1 MARYAL
7 LALLLP
13 ALAQAA
19 VKWSF
24 QNSPRSCETLSLQAS
39 GGTPPYSFLMIP
51 SGPSLLGGGGIEVR
65 RVMNITFNDTDTT
78 SHLNFTLPYP
88 ANESFIGVVSDASG
102 FGSGGV
108 SASVTVL
115 TGDNTNCYDSTQSV
129 TARWTISSTPQQMV
143 SCESIRFWWQ
153 QESVS
158 GTVKFNGVIPG
169 GDAFDIPV
177 GTTTKDN
184 NGTGFSWIAD
194 VSAQTTVYIV
204 AGDDQGPASSAPY
217 TVAASTNSSCL
228 NDDSPQSTAGSP
240 AGGSYPTS
248 TDGSTTGGGNANS
261 SGSSSGG
268 SSTNVGAIVGGVVG
282 GIGGLIAV
290 VLLAW
295 FLLFRKRKQQANYN
309 KERPINIL
317 QDDDEDNQP
326 RGDLPQYY
334 EPQPF
339 TVPDP
344 TVASTTD
351 AASTRGDNMS
361 ERGALMR
368 PGTPGGMTD
377 VTSSSR
383 KTAMPRM
390 RPVNI
395 VQHEDAG
402 PSAAPAAEEQP
413 ETVELPPAYTN
424 LRAAP
429 GASAAA
435 EAQA

>member
-13 ALAQAA
+13 TFAQAA

-24 QNSPRSCETLSLQAS
+24 QNSPRSCETLSIQAS

-51 SGPSLLGGGGIEVR
+51 AGPSLIAGGSIEVR
-65 RVMNITFNDTDTT
+65 KVMNITFNGTDST
-78 SHLNFTLPYP
+78 STLDFTLPYP
-88 ANESFIGVVSDASG
+88 ANETFVGVVSDASG

-108 SASVTVL
+108 SSAVTVL
-115 TGDNTNCYDSTQSV
+115 TGNSTSCYDSSKNVQG
-129 TARWTISSTPQQMV
+129 RWTFSSTPGTLTQCQ
-143 SCESIRFWWQ
+143 STRFWWQ
-153 QESVS
+153 QTNVT
-158 GTVKFNGVIPG
+158 GTVRFNGVIPG
-169 GDAFDIPV
+169 GNAFDIPV
-177 GTTTKDN
+177 GTTTKDD
-184 NGTGFSWIAD
+184 NGTGFSWKAD
-194 VSAQTTVYIV
+194 ISPQTQVYIV

-217 TVAASTNSSCL
+217 TIIASDDSSCL
-228 NDDSPQSTAGSP
+228 ASDSPASTAGSP

-261 SGSSSGG
+261 SGGSSSGG
-268 SSTNVGAIVGGVVG
+268 GTNVGAIVGGVVG

-295 FLLFRKRKQQANYN
+295 FLLFRKRKQRASYN
-309 KERPINIL
+309 KERPVNIL
-317 QDDDEDNQP
+317 QDDDDDQP
-326 RGDLPQYY
+326 RGNLPQYY

-344 TVASTTD
+344 TVASTAD
-351 AASTRGDNMS
+351 ATSVRDGTS
-361 ERGALMR
+361 EGGALR
-368 PGTPGGMTD
+368 PGTPAGMSE

-402 PSAAPAAEEQP
+402 PSAAPAADEQP

-429 GASAAA
+429 NASTAT